1 MKAKNPMPKTKK
13 AWLKEIARAFI
24 DARETIP
31 FGKLI
36 GESIGDKDLFLLAPD
51 VCLKF
56 RGINKTKTIRD
67 KASEAALSS
76 YVATKD
82 VVGEILGIPQ
92 ISFAFCYLASHFGL
106 GIVDESL
113 VTEVM
118 GYIEDNK
125 ETIIAMTE
133 GKSGA

>member
-1 MKAKNPMPKTKK
+1 MKVKNPIPKTKE
-13 AWLKEIARAFI
+13 AWLEEIARAFV

-36 GESIGDKDLFLLAPD
+36 GKSIKNKDLFLLAPD

-56 RGINKTKTIRD
+56 RGIQGTKRIRD

-76 YVATKD
+76 YVGTKD
-82 VVGEILGIPQ
+82 VVGELLDIPQ

-106 GIVDESL
+106 GILDESL
-113 VTEVM
+113 ITEVM
-118 GYIEDNK
+118 GYIENNK
-125 ETIIAMTE
+125 ETIITMTE
-133 GKSGA
+133 GKADA